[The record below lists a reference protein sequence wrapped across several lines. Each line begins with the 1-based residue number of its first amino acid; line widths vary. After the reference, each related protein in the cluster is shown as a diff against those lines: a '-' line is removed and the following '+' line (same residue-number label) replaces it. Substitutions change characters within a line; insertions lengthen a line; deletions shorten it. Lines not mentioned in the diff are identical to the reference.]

1 MAVFFPPPVM
11 TVFDLEHFTTGMFVY
26 ATLPLNTG
34 RKLFLCTKAVV
45 SWQSAD

>member
-1 MAVFFPPPVM
+1 MVAAFFPPVM
-11 TVFDLEHFTTGMFVY
+11 TVFDLEHFTTLMFVY
-26 ATLPLNTG
+26 ATLSLNTG